1 MIANHV
7 DITMSMY
14 KITDMNCSEA
24 LSLHMSFQCK
34 IALFQ
39 SIVKNGR

>member
-24 LSLHMSFQCK
+24 LLSFQCK